1 MVGAVSYRA
10 TPYDNRLPGIEKA
23 ESKKEIDV
31 MKIAFLGAIRTVTG
45 SMHLLTVN
53 GNRILLECGLF
64 QGRRRESYERNRN
77 LPFDAASVEAMIL
90 SHAHIDHSGN
100 IPNLVKSG
108 FQGNIYSTFA
118 TRDLASAMLR
128 DSAHIQEQDVAY
140 VNKKRGRKGLPP
152 VKPIYTRQDAVNSLN
167 AFVGIGYH
175 RTILVADG
183 VRLTFYDAGHILGSA
198 IVVLDIEEDGHTHR
212 LAFSGDLGRKERPI
226 LRDPEISPP
235 IETLI
240 IESTYGNRHHR
251 TFEEADRELRR
262 VVNDTYQRGGKVIIP
277 AFSVGRTQEI
287 VYALHHLTEDH
298 KIPDLPI
305 FVDSPLSTNVTEIF
319 RLHPECYDKEINEF
333 IMSGNHRDPF
343 GFHRLR
349 YIRSVED
356 SKALNFLREPAII
369 ISASGMCE
377 AGRILHHL
385 KNNIEDPRNTVLIVG
400 WQSPHTLGRRLV
412 ERREKVRI
420 FGEEYDLR
428 AQVKVINGFSAH
440 ADRQE
445 LLDYVQQVRKG
456 LRRVFVVHG
465 EEQSSLSLADGIRAL
480 SVPEVVVPE
489 LGDEVEF

>member
-1 MVGAVSYRA
+1 
-10 TPYDNRLPGIEKA
+10 
-23 ESKKEIDV
+23 

-152 VKPIYTRQDAVNSLN
+152 VEPIYTRQDAVNSLN

-440 ADRQE
+440 ADREE
-445 LLDYVQQVRKG
+445 LLGYVQQVRKG

-480 SVPEVVVPE
+480 GVPEVIVPE